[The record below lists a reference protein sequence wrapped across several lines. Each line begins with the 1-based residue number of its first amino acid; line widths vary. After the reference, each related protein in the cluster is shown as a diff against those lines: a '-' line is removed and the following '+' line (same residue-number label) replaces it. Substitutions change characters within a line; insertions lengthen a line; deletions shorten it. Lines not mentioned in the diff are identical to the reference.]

1 MDDDLPPDLIS
12 RVRQDF
18 GERAE
23 KVLDI
28 LRVCRSGGQEYLG
41 DRLARCV
48 VFAASGDETR
58 LMELL
63 ELWRQ
68 DFRDVIM
75 AAEYD
80 RLGDLRL
87 RDLNNPFES
96 ADFA

>member
-1 MDDDLPPDLIS
+1 MDDDLPLDLVS
-12 RVRQDF
+12 RVLRDF

-28 LRVCRSGGQEYLG
+28 LRVCRTGGPEHLC

-80 RLGDLRL
+80 GLGVLRL